1 MIKTEKLTKLF
12 ATEEVQ
18 TKALNEVTLQVE
30 QGEFVA
36 IMGPSGC
43 GKSTLLNILG
53 TLDSPTSGSYF
64 FEGKQVDKM
73 NENQLTALRKG
84 NLGFIFQSFNL
95 IDELTVCENVE
106 LPLIYIG
113 VKANER
119 KERVKKV
126 LEKVNLLHRANHYP
140 QQLSGGQQQRIA
152 IARAIL
158 KDAPIV
164 VLDEAMAFADA
175 ENELALREGM
185 AELLQGKT
193 VLMIAHRLY
202 SIRDADCIY
211 VLDSGRLAESGTHQE
226 LLDKNG
232 LYAHLWAIQNETEV
246 WQMKG
251 GVSHA

>member
-1 MIKTEKLTKLF
+1 M
-12 ATEEVQ
+12 
-18 TKALNEVTLQVE
+18 
-30 QGEFVA
+30 
-36 IMGPSGC
+36 
-43 GKSTLLNILG
+43 LLIRDDG
-53 TLDSPTSGSYF
+53 H
-64 FEGKQVDKM
+64 K
-73 NENQLTALRKG
+73 
-84 NLGFIFQSFNL
+84 
-95 IDELTVCENVE
+95 
-106 LPLIYIG
+106 
-113 VKANER
+113 
-119 KERVKKV
+119 
-126 LEKVNLLHRANHYP
+126 
-140 QQLSGGQQQRIA
+140 LSGGEAQRIA

-211 VLDSGRLAESGTHQE
+211 VLDSGKLAESGTHQE

-232 LYAHLWAIQNETEV
+232 LYAHLWAVQNETEV

>member
-53 TLDSPTSGSYF
+53 TLDSPTSGFYF

-113 VKANER
+113 VKANES

-140 QQLSGGQQQRIA
+140 QQLSGGQQQRVA
-152 IARAIL
+152 IARAVVTDCKLLLADEPTGNLDSVNGIEVMEL
-158 KDAPIV
+158 LSELNAQGTTIIIVTHSQRDAMYAHRVIQLLDGQIV
-164 VLDEAMAFADA
+164 A
-175 ENELALREGM
+175 ENVNRPL
-185 AELLQGKT
+185 GKN
-193 VLMIAHRLY
+193 MSA
-202 SIRDADCIY
+202 
-211 VLDSGRLAESGTHQE
+211 
-226 LLDKNG
+226 K
-232 LYAHLWAIQNETEV
+232 NETV
-246 WQMKG
+246 
-251 GVSHA
+251 